1 MSRLSKVKSSKDG
14 HKNEPLASRNAKPSS
29 NRWWIVLLAMLVSL
43 SLTASGEFGPALV
56 AFFVPRDYALCSR
69 SRDIY
74 TVDETQPRVECIAV
88 RGSWILDAGDQGQYF
103 RRFRNHLLHPCSLQ
117 LTYKDVGV
125 REGNRSFF
133 YDSCI
138 DISSGKL

>member
-1 MSRLSKVKSSKDG
+1 MSQLHHRKMKNSKD
-14 HKNEPLASRNAKPSS
+14 EPKYEPQASRNAKPSA
-29 NRWWIVLLAMLVSL
+29 NRWWIVLLAILVSL
-43 SLTASGEFGPALV
+43 GITTSTLSEIGPALV

-103 RRFRNHLLHPCSLQ
+103 RQFRSRLLYLVLFS
-117 LTYKDVGV
+117 
-125 REGNRSFF
+125 
-133 YDSCI
+133 
-138 DISSGKL
+138 